1 MPKVGQKLVF
11 LVIEFLI
18 LIYVNVA
25 FNYIILL
32 GQEVFGKMV
41 FNRLCKSI

>member
-1 MPKVGQKLVF
+1 MPKIEQKLVF

-25 FNYIILL
+25 FNYNILP
-32 GQEVFGKMV
+32 GQEVFGRIV